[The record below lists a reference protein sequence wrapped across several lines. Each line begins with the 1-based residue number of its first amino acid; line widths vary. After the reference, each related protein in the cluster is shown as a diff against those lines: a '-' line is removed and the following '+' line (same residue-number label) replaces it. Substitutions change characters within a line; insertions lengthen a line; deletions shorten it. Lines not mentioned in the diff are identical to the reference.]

1 MNFRKLVPYTALFC
15 LSVASMFLV
24 YCDQRPSETHQET
37 KAMFEKEWN
46 LVREYQDKG
55 LTDSARGIVDTIY
68 ESAKKSGNSEI
79 IVKSLLYRM
88 MFDAYKEEDAF
99 VKSLTRLKEEVV
111 SAPFPSSAIIHSIIA
126 HTYWNYF
133 QNNRWKFMNRTQT
146 VNFVNDDIRTWSLQK
161 LASEITRHYELS
173 LAEPEKL
180 KKIKL
185 SEFRE
190 IIEHQSNSGL
200 RSTLFDLL
208 VHRAIDAFKNDQ
220 TDIINP
226 SYQFQLDDVNF
237 FDRCDNFSKIK
248 ITSKDSLSR
257 KYHAILLLQ
266 ECIAFHLKDTDPEE
280 LIDVDLERLSF
291 VRNNAAFESKDQLY
305 LKALTELE
313 KKYDGNKASAQVSAA
328 IASWYMEKA
337 RTYNART
344 EQDYRWHYKKA
355 MEICDATI
363 KKFPDSYGARSCEA
377 FRSEMTAKA
386 AAITVEDVY
395 VPRKPSKAFISYRNL
410 DKVYFRIVKIDPDK
424 ITKIR
429 NNHNSEEFISLI
441 VKETPVEQWNLK
453 LPNSGDYHNHTT
465 EFKIPALPE
474 GFYLIMCS
482 ADNDFSYN
490 NNQISVSDIWISSIS
505 FIARTDNSNKKE
517 FYTLDRSTGHPLV
530 NVTAECWESR
540 YNKLKREYEYVKTG
554 TFASDKNGK
563 VVIDRKGNSE
573 YFNIKFFNGADKLYS
588 GDGYQAYRYAN
599 PPSQST
605 TSNIFTDRA
614 IYRPGQTIYY
624 KGIVFQ
630 GDGTNAKVLSKNA
643 VRVTFYDVNGQV
655 VATNPHTTNEYGS
668 YNGSFTAPSG
678 VLNGQMQINDG
689 YGQVSF
695 SVEEYKR
702 PKFEVTM
709 KPLDGTYRLG
719 DSITVK
725 GDAKSYAG
733 SVIDGAKVKYR
744 IVRNAT
750 FPYWWYRWWSPYR
763 SSGSVEIKNGETVT
777 GADGSWSID
786 FKAID
791 DPTIDKSS
799 MPVYT
804 YAVTVDITDI
814 NGETRSTAG
823 SVSIGYAT
831 LALQCAVPDMVDKNS
846 QHSYPVS
853 STNLSGTFQP
863 VSGTVEIYKLK
874 SPSVPLRKRYWE
886 QPDTSV
892 MTKEVFSTLFPD
904 DEFSNESDVRSWKRE
919 KKVLSI
925 PFNTKESKELTLD
938 KFRDLESGWYVLEAK
953 CKDPFNND
961 VSFVK
966 NFELFSVND
975 KQPPIATTDWFAPVK
990 DQAEPGEKASFLI
1003 GTSLKDV
1010 RVLYEIEHRDVIVA
1024 KEWLTLSNEQK
1035 YIEIP
1040 VTEKHRGNFS
1050 VHVTFIKNNRVYKH
1064 QGTVTVPW
1072 TNKELSITFE
1082 TFRNKLAPGQ
1092 AEEWKLKIEG
1102 PKKDKIAAEMVAA
1115 LYDAS
1120 LDNFRMHQWGL
1131 SIYRSWYAQC
1141 AWETDALFGTKDAY
1155 YYGENWNTVI
1165 SGPYRYYPSLQW
1177 FGYEPG
1183 YFYGYYAGYG
1193 GQGEVYPSAMAASEA
1208 PSPKDHKFLNKIAK
1222 LSKSKADISAP
1233 RAAAPKMAMDAMKE
1247 ESVNQPPPPPAPEAP
1262 AEEKKA
1268 DLSKVAARTNLNET
1282 AFFLPNL
1289 ETDSAGAIIVKFT
1302 IPEALTRW
1310 KMLGLAHTKAMEIG
1324 TIQNSLVTQ
1333 KDIMVMPN
1341 NPRFFRENDT
1351 IVYTAKVSNLTEHE
1365 LNGKAQL
1372 FLTDPSTGKSLD
1384 IQFGNTTSQI
1394 VFKALKGQSC
1404 SLQWKITV
1412 PEGISAVSVKVVA
1425 QAGSFTDGE
1434 EIVIPILTNRVLV
1447 TETMPLPVRRQGE
1460 TKFTLDKLVSMSK
1473 GSTTL
1478 RNHKLTLEFTPNPAW
1493 YAVQA
1498 LPYLMEY
1505 PYECAEQTFARLYA
1519 NSIASHIA
1527 NSSPKIKSVFESWKN
1542 QTPDALLSNLEKNQ
1556 ELKSVLLEETP
1567 WVLEANN
1574 ESARKQRV
1582 GLLFDLNRMSSEQG
1596 KALTKLLKMQMSNGG
1611 WPWFDGM
1618 PDNPYIT
1625 QHIVCGL
1632 AKLDHINVLKLR
1644 SDNKLWPAVKNA
1656 VEYTDNRIRE
1666 TYEYLIKHKLLNGDN
1681 LSYTEIQYL
1690 YMRSFYTDIPIN
1702 DRNDEAVQY
1711 YKQAAVKYWLD
1722 KSRYM
1727 QGMIALALNRWK
1739 DTKTP
1744 VAIMKSLKQNALTN
1758 EEMGMYWKEQY
1769 EGFYWWE
1776 APIEMQACMIE
1787 AFDEVVNDSNAVND
1801 LKTWLLKSKQ
1811 TQNWNTTRATTEAVY
1826 ALLLRGADWLSTTS
1840 DATIKLGDMTI
1851 DPTKTDGKQ
1860 PEAGTGYFKMSWSGS
1875 DIKPSMGNVT
1885 VIKQKNTVSWGG
1897 LYWQYFEQLD
1907 KITPHATPLKLDK
1920 KLFIER
1926 NTDRGS
1932 VLDPVTASNTLKVG
1946 DKLKVRIEL
1955 RVDRDMEYVHMK
1967 DMRASGFEP
1976 VNVLSGYKWQDNLG
1990 YYESTR
1996 DAATHFFF
2004 EYLRKGTYVFEYPLV
2019 VSHSGYF
2026 SNGITTIQCMYAP
2039 EFASHSEGIRVD
2051 VAK

>member
-1 MNFRKLVPYTALFC
+1 
-15 LSVASMFLV
+15 
-24 YCDQRPSETHQET
+24 
-37 KAMFEKEWN
+37 MFEKEWS
-46 LVREYQDKG
+46 LVGQYQNEG
-55 LTDSARGIVDTIY
+55 LTDSARVIVETIY
-68 ESAKKSGNSEI
+68 ESAKKSGNSEL

-111 SAPFPSSAIIHSIIA
+111 SAPFPSSSIIHSIIA

-133 QNNRWKFMNRTQT
+133 QNNRWKFMNRTET

-161 LASEITRHYELS
+161 LASEITHHYELS
-173 LAEPEKL
+173 LAEPDKL

-185 SEFRE
+185 DEFKE
-190 IIEHQSNSGL
+190 IVADKSYAQL
-200 RSTLFDLL
+200 RPTLFDLL
-208 VHRAIDAFKNDQ
+208 AHRAIDAFRNDQ
-220 TDIINP
+220 TDIIHP
-226 SYQFQLDDVNF
+226 SYQFQLDDVKY
-237 FDRCDNFSKIK
+237 FDRCDNFAKMK

-257 KYHAILLLQ
+257 KYHALRLLQ
-266 ECIAFHLKDTDPEE
+266 ECIEFHLKDSDPEA

-291 VRNNAAFESKDQLY
+291 VRSNAAFESKDQLY

-313 KKYDGNKASAQVSAA
+313 KKYDGNKASAHVSAA
-328 IASWYMEKA
+328 IALWYIEKA
-337 RTYNART
+337 RTYNAKA

-355 MEICDATI
+355 MEICDKTI
-363 KKFPDSYGARSCEA
+363 KKFPDSFGARICESY
-377 FRSEMTAKA
+377 RSEITTKV

-395 VPRKPSKAFISYRNL
+395 VPRKPSKAFVSYRNL
-410 DKVYFRIVKIDPDK
+410 DKVFFRVVKMDPDK
-424 ITKIR
+424 IAKIR
-429 NNHNSEEFISLI
+429 NSLNSEDFIALL

-453 LPNSGDYHNHTT
+453 LPDCGDFHNHTT

-474 GFYLIMCS
+474 GFYCIMGS
-482 ADNDFSYN
+482 ADDNFSYHT
-490 NNQISVSDIWISSIS
+490 NQISVSDIWISSIS

-517 FYTLDRSTGHPLV
+517 FYTLDRNTGHPLV

-540 YNKLKREYEYVKTG
+540 YNRLKRESEYVKTG
-554 TFASDKNGK
+554 TFVSDKNGK
-563 VVIDRKGNSE
+563 VVIDRKDNND
-573 YFNIKFFNGADKLYS
+573 YFNIKFFNGTDKLYS
-588 GDGYQAYRYAN
+588 DDGYQAYRYSN
-599 PPSQST
+599 PPAQST
-605 TSNIFTDRA
+605 TSSIFTDRS

-624 KGIVFQ
+624 KGIVFR
-630 GDGTNAKVLSKNA
+630 GDGTNAKVLSKNP
-643 VRVTFYDVNGQV
+643 VNVTFYDVNSQV
-655 VATNPHTTNEYGS
+655 IATNTHTTSEYGS

-678 VLNGQMQINDG
+678 VLNGQMMINDG
-689 YGQVSF
+689 YGQIAF

-702 PKFEVTM
+702 PKFEVNM

-725 GDAKSYAG
+725 GEAKSYAG

-744 IVRNAT
+744 VVRNAT
-750 FPYWWYRWWSPYR
+750 FPYWWYRWWNPYR
-763 SSGSVEIKNGETVT
+763 SASAVEIKNGETIT
-777 GADGSWSID
+777 NADGTWSID

-804 YAVTVDITDI
+804 YSVTIDITDI
-814 NGETRSTAG
+814 NGETRSTTG
-823 SVSIGYAT
+823 SVSIGYTT
-831 LALQCAVPDMVDKNS
+831 LALQCALPDMVDKS
-846 QHSYPVS
+846 SKHSYTVS
-853 STNLSGTFQP
+853 SNNLSGTFQP
-863 VSGTVEIYKLK
+863 VSGTVEIYKLN
-874 SPSVPLRKRYWE
+874 SPSVPLRKRSWD
-886 QPDTSV
+886 QPDTAV
-892 MTKEVFSTLFPD
+892 MTKDEFSKLFPD
-904 DEFSNESDVRSWKRE
+904 DEFSNESDIRSWKRE
-919 KKVLSI
+919 KKVISI
-925 PFNTKESKELTLD
+925 PFNTKESKELTLE

-966 NFELFSVND
+966 NFELFSTSD
-975 KQPPIATTDWFAPVK
+975 KQPPAVSTDWFAPVN
-990 DQAEPGEKASFLI
+990 DQVEPGEKASFLI
-1003 GTSLKDV
+1003 GTSLKNV
-1010 RVLYEIEHRDVIVA
+1010 RVLYEIEHRDAIVA

-1050 VHVTFIKNNRVYKH
+1050 VHFTFVKNSRVYKH

-1131 SIYRSWYAQC
+1131 SIYRSWYAQK
-1141 AWETDALFGTKDAY
+1141 AWETDALFGTRDAY
-1155 YYGENWNTVI
+1155 YYGENWNSRV
-1165 SGPYRYYPSLQW
+1165 SGPSRYYPSLQW

-1183 YFYGYYAGYG
+1183 YYYGYYAGYG
-1193 GQGEVYPSAMAASEA
+1193 GRGEVYPSSMDGAPRQVMKMRSSPKKALARTKDGDDFKSDAPAPIMAASVSEE
-1208 PSPKDHKFLNKIAK
+1208 
-1222 LSKSKADISAP
+1222 KAL
-1233 RAAAPKMAMDAMKE
+1233 
-1247 ESVNQPPPPPAPEAP
+1247 PPPAPEAP
-1262 AEEKKA
+1262 AEDKKV

-1351 IVYTAKVSNLTEHE
+1351 IIYTAKVSNLTEHE

-1372 FLTDPSTGKSLD
+1372 FLTDPSSSKSLD
-1384 IQFGNTTSQI
+1384 GQFNNKTSQI
-1394 VFKALKGQSC
+1394 DFKALKGQSS
-1404 SLQWKITV
+1404 SLQWKIIV
-1412 PEGISAVSVKVVA
+1412 PAGVSAVSVKVVA
-1425 QAGSFTDGE
+1425 QSGAFTDGE
-1434 EIVIPILTNRVLV
+1434 ESVIPILTNRMLV

-1542 QTPDALLSNLEKNQ
+1542 LTPDALLSNLEKNQ
-1556 ELKSVLLEETP
+1556 ELKAVLLEETP
-1567 WVLEANN
+1567 WVLEAND
-1574 ESARKQRV
+1574 ETARKQRV
-1582 GLLFDLNRMSSEQG
+1582 GLLFDLNRMASELDR
-1596 KALTKLLKMQMSNGG
+1596 ALTKLLKMQMSNGG

-1644 SDNKLWPAVKNA
+1644 TDNKLWPAVKNA

-1666 TYEYLIKHKLLNGDN
+1666 GYEYLKKHNLLDEDN
-1681 LSYTEIQYL
+1681 LSYMEIQYL
-1690 YMRSFYTDIPIN
+1690 YMRSFFNDIPIN
-1702 DRNDEAVQY
+1702 DRNDVALQYYKKQAVQY
-1711 YKQAAVKYWLD
+1711 WLK

-1739 DTKTP
+1739 DPKTP
-1744 VAIMKSLKQNALTN
+1744 MAIMHSLKQNALTN

-1787 AFDEVVNDSNAVND
+1787 AFDEVANDSNAVND

-1811 TQNWNTTRATTEAVY
+1811 TQNWKTTRATTEAVY
-1826 ALLLRGADWLSTTS
+1826 ALLLRGKDWLSTTS

-1860 PEAGTGYFKMSWSGS
+1860 PEAGTGYFKMSWHGS

-1885 VIKQKNTVSWGG
+1885 IIKQKNSVSWGG

-1907 KITPHATPLKLDK
+1907 KITPHKTPLKLDK

-1926 NTDRGS
+1926 NTDRGP
-1932 VLDPVTASNTLKVG
+1932 VLDPVTSSNTLKVG

-2019 VSHSGYF
+2019 VSHSGDF
-2026 SNGITTIQCMYAP
+2026 SNGITSIQCMYAP
-2039 EFASHSEGIRVD
+2039 EFASHSEGIRVG
-2051 VAK
+2051 VGK

>member
-1 MNFRKLVPYTALFC
+1 MDFRKLVPFTAIFC
-15 LSVASMFLV
+15 LSVASLFHAW
-24 YCDQRPSETHQET
+24 CDQTAAATNQKGKS
-37 KAMFEKEWN
+37 MFEKEWS
-46 LVREYQDKG
+46 LVSAYHNKG
-55 LTDSARGIVDTIY
+55 LTDSARIIVTTIY
-68 ESAKKSGNSEI
+68 ESAKKSGNSEL
-79 IVKSLLYRM
+79 IVKSLIYRM

-99 VKSLTRLKEEVV
+99 IKSLTRLKEDVV

-161 LASEITRHYELS
+161 LASEITLHYDLS

-180 KKIKL
+180 KKIKVR
-185 SEFRE
+185 EFKE
-190 IIEHQSNSGL
+190 IVANQSYFEL
-200 RSTLFDLL
+200 RPTLFDLL
-208 VHRAIDAFKNDQ
+208 AHRAIDAFKNDQ

-226 SYQFQLDDVNF
+226 SYQFQLDDVKY
-237 FDRCDNFSKIK
+237 FDRCDIFSTMK
-248 ITSKDSLSR
+248 ITSNDSLSR
-257 KYHAILLLQ
+257 KFHALKRLQ
-266 ECIAFHLKDTDPEE
+266 ECIAFHLNDTDPQA

-291 VRNNAAFESKDQLY
+291 VRSNAAFESKDQQY
-305 LKALTELE
+305 LTALNDLE
-313 KKYDGNKASAQVSAA
+313 KKYSNEKASAQVSAA
-328 IASWYMEKA
+328 IASWYLEKA
-337 RTYNART
+337 QTYSAHSS
-344 EQDYRWHYKKA
+344 QDYRWYYKKA
-355 MEICDATI
+355 IEICDTTI
-363 KKFPDSYGARSCEA
+363 GKFPNAFGAQICKA
-377 FRSEMTAKA
+377 YKSEISSKSARITTEEVYPPRTPLKA
-386 AAITVEDVY
+386 LM
-395 VPRKPSKAFISYRNL
+395 SYRNVNRVFL
-410 DKVYFRIVKIDPDK
+410 RIVKTDPDK
-424 ITKIR
+424 FMDMKGKTD
-429 NNHNSEEFISLI
+429 SEKLI
-441 VKETPVEQWNLK
+441 AHLVKETPVEQWNQT
-453 LPNSGDYHNHTT
+453 LPDPGDYHNHSA

-474 GFYLIMCS
+474 GFYVLLCS
-482 ADNDFSYN
+482 ANDNFSYN
-490 NNQISVSDIWISSIS
+490 KNQIALSEIWISSIS
-505 FIARTDNSNKKE
+505 FISRAENSNKKE
-517 FYTLDRSTGHPLV
+517 YYTLDRTTGHPLEK
-530 NVTAECWESR
+530 VTAECWETR
-540 YNKLKREYEYVKTG
+540 YNEKKRENEYIKTG
-554 TFASDKNGK
+554 TFISDKHGK
-563 VVIDRKGNSE
+563 LLIDRKNNYR
-573 YFNIKFFNGADKLYS
+573 YFFIKFFNGTDKLYS
-588 GDGYQAYRYAN
+588 YNNYHNPRYSTSV
-599 PPSQST
+599 SQSP
-605 TSNIFTDRA
+605 SSCLFTDRS

-624 KGIVFQ
+624 KGILFQ
-630 GDGTNAKVLSKNA
+630 GDGTSANVLPRNT
-643 VRVTFYDVNGQV
+643 VTVTFYDVNSQV
-655 VATNPHTTNEYGS
+655 IETVTHVTNEYGS
-668 YNGSFTAPSG
+668 YHGSFTAPSG
-678 VLNGQMQINDG
+678 VLNGEMYINDG
-689 YGQVSF
+689 YGQVRF

-719 DSITVK
+719 DMVTVR

-750 FPYWWYRWWSPYR
+750 FPYWWYRWWNPYG
-763 SSGSVEIKNGETVT
+763 SSGAVEIKSGETIT
-777 GADGSWSID
+777 SADGTWSID

-804 YAVTVDITDI
+804 YTATVDITDI
-814 NGETRSTAG
+814 NGETRSTTG
-823 SVSIGYAT
+823 TVSIGYAT
-831 LALQCAVPDMVDKNS
+831 LALQCDIPDMVDKKS
-846 QHSYPVS
+846 THSYPITS
-853 STNLSGTFQP
+853 NNMSGSFQP
-863 VSGTVEIYKLK
+863 VSGTVEIFRLK

-886 QPDTSV
+886 QPDTSI
-892 MTKEVFSTLFPD
+892 MTNVEFSKLFPD
-904 DEFSNESDVRSWKRE
+904 DEFSNETDVRSWKRE
-919 KKVLSI
+919 NRVISI
-925 PFNTKESKELTLD
+925 PFNTKESKEVVLE
-938 KFRDLESGWYVLEAK
+938 KFKDLESGWYVLEAK

-966 NFELFSVND
+966 NFVLFATND
-975 KQPPIATTDWFAPVK
+975 KKSPMTSTNWFTPVK
-990 DQAEPGEKASFLI
+990 DKAEPGEKASFLI
-1003 GTSLKDV
+1003 GTSLSDV
-1010 RVLYEIEHRDVIVA
+1010 RIVYEIEHRDEIVTR
-1024 KEWLTLSNEQK
+1024 EWLTLSNEQK

-1050 VHVTFIKNNRVYKH
+1050 VHFTFVKNNRVYKH
-1064 QGTVTVPW
+1064 QAAVSVPW
-1072 TNKELSITFE
+1072 TNKELAITFE

-1092 AEEWKLKIEG
+1092 AEEWKLKIKG

-1120 LDNFRMHQWGL
+1120 LDNFRMHQWDL
-1131 SIYRSWYAQC
+1131 SIYRTWFAQLQ
-1141 AWETDALFGTKDAY
+1141 WETGARFGSSEAN
-1155 YYGENWNTVI
+1155 YYGNNWNVTVVVP
-1165 SGPYRYYPSLQW
+1165 SRYYPSLQW

-1183 YFYGYYAGYG
+1183 YYYGYYTGDNVKSLSRSVASG
-1193 GQGEVYPSAMAASEA
+1193 GG
-1208 PSPKDHKFLNKIAK
+1208 
-1222 LSKSKADISAP
+1222 AP
-1233 RAAAPKMAMDAMKE
+1233 RVKKRGALALSNAALAKSSDSPMSESVAPTPVLAMDGAIG
-1247 ESVNQPPPPPAPEAP
+1247 SALPPPSSA
-1262 AEEKKA
+1262 EKKNA
-1268 DLSKVAARTNLNET
+1268 DLSNVAARTNLNET
-1282 AFFLPNL
+1282 AFFLPQL
-1289 ETDSAGAIIVKFT
+1289 QTDSTGAIIVKFT
-1302 IPEALTRW
+1302 IPEALTQW
-1310 KMLGLAHTKAMEIG
+1310 KMLGLAHTKTMEIG
-1324 TIQNSLVTQ
+1324 KIENSLVTQ

-1351 IVYTAKVSNLTEHE
+1351 LIYTAKVSNLTEHE
-1365 LNGKAQL
+1365 LSGKAQL
-1372 FLTDPSTGKSLD
+1372 FLSDPSSGKSLD
-1384 IQFGNTTSQI
+1384 SQFANKDPQI
-1394 VFKALKGQSC
+1394 DFKALKGQSS
-1404 SLQWKITV
+1404 SLQWKIII
-1412 PEGISAVSVKVVA
+1412 PEGVSAVSVKVVA
-1425 QAGSFTDGE
+1425 QSGTFTDGE
-1434 EIVIPILTNRVLV
+1434 ESVIPVLTNRMLV

-1460 TKFTLDKLVSMSK
+1460 TKFTLNKLVSMNK
-1473 GSTTL
+1473 GSSTL

-1505 PYECAEQTFARLYA
+1505 PYECSEQTFARLYA

-1542 QTPDALLSNLEKNQ
+1542 LTPDALLSNLEKNQ

-1574 ESARKQRV
+1574 ETARKQRV
-1582 GLLFDLNRMSSEQG
+1582 GLLFDFNKVASEQD
-1596 KALTKLLKMQMSNGG
+1596 KTLTKLLKMQMSNGG

-1618 PDNPYIT
+1618 PDNQYIT

-1632 AKLDHINVLKLR
+1632 GKLNHINVLKI
-1644 SDNKLWPAVKNA
+1644 SNDNKLQSAVYNA
-1656 VEYTDNRIRE
+1656 VDYTDNRIRE
-1666 TYEYLIKHKLLNGDN
+1666 RYDHLKKNKLLKSDN

-1690 YMRSFYTDIPIN
+1690 YMRSFFTDIPVN
-1702 DRNDEAVQY
+1702 DRNDEAFNY
-1711 YKQAAVKYWLD
+1711 YKKLAADNWLK

-1744 VAIMKSLKQNALTN
+1744 MVIMKSLKQNALSN

-1787 AFDEVVNDSNAVND
+1787 AFDEVANDSNAVND

-1811 TQNWNTTRATTEAVY
+1811 TQNWKTTRATTEAVY
-1826 ALLLRGADWLSTTS
+1826 ALLLRGTDWLSTTS
-1840 DATIKLGDMTI
+1840 DATIKLGDITV
-1851 DPTKTDGKQ
+1851 DPTRTDDKQ
-1860 PEAGTGYFKMSWSGS
+1860 PEAGTGYFKISWSGS

-1907 KITPHATPLKLDK
+1907 KITPHKTPLKIDK

-1926 NTDRGS
+1926 NTDRGP

-2019 VSHSGYF
+2019 VLHSGDF

-2039 EFASHSEGIRVD
+2039 EFASHSEGIRVG
-2051 VAK
+2051 VGK